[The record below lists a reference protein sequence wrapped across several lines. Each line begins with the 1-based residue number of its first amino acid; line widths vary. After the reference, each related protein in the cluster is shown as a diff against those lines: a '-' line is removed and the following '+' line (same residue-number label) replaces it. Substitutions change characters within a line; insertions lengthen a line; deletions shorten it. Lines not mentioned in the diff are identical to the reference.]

1 MVTLIGTL
9 VIMYFGVGISIGII
23 FAMLAM
29 FPQKFREYENPSI
42 NSILDKIEGEDLIFH
57 LILFFMVVFLW
68 LPIYIMPFGGNKNE

>member
-1 MVTLIGTL
+1 MRSNKKKALISVVL
-9 VIMYFGVGISIGII
+9 PVYNV
-23 FAMLAM
+23 
-29 FPQKFREYENPSI
+29 ENYILKSI